1 MTLTGCITMFLVL
14 AGMAALPS
22 SSVALVVARSA
33 LSGVRHGLAVAAGIV
48 AGDLIFMAMAILSM
62 AALASQLGTLF
73 ALIKYAAALYLIW
86 FGAGLIRSQFAKPVP
101 EEPAPISKA
110 ARGGL
115 PTSFAAGLL
124 LTLGDIKAIFF
135 YASLLP
141 TFTDLGPVRGGYR
154 AALRHHGDRRGRG
167 EDGLCG
173 GGKTAGRQGDR
184 VCLPETGKD
193 AGGSVL
199 RRGRW
204 VSDPEALGAGVV

>member
-86 FGAGLIRSQFAKPVP
+86 FGAGLICSQFAKPVP
-101 EEPAPISKA
+101 EEPAPVSKA

-115 PTSFAAGLL
+115 PASFAAGLL

-141 TFTDLGPVRGGYR
+141 TFTDLGALSGADIVLLSVITVIAVGGVKVVYAVAARRLAAKATGFAYRKQAKTLAGAFFVAAGGY
-154 AALRHHGDRRGRG
+154 LI
-167 EDGLCG
+167 L
-173 GGKTAGRQGDR
+173 K
-184 VCLPETGKD
+184 P
-193 AGGSVL
+193 
-199 RRGRW
+199 
-204 VSDPEALGAGVV
+204 